1 MFIFTIKS
9 VPKSAQFVKI
19 VKRPSTVTTLETK
32 LKIIAHFEA
41 AKRAAIIN
49 VEAHLRC

>member
-9 VPKSAQFVKI
+9 VPKSAQFKI
-19 VKRPSTVTTLETK
+19 VKRYRTVTTLETK